1 MSKAQIKS
9 YYKKYLG
16 REPDAAGLEYWLG
29 NLTSGRESL
38 ASIKSNIKLSK
49 EASSYKAEQEKK
61 AKEAEAKAQAKAQA
75 EAEAEAAAKAAAE
88 AQAAAAAAKAAE
100 KAEAKRK
107 AKKAAAK
114 AEAAKA
120 KAEAEAKA
128 EAKAQAEAK
137 EAAEKAEAK
146 LKAQAAVKA
155 VAEKAEA
162 PLTGAEPRPNTSTPA
177 PAVKPWQQNYDANTS
192 NFEDLNDIKAAE
204 SSDPRKVAFEN
215 NITGMLE
222 QKGLL
227 ADQAQPYIDSAYDQD
242 TTLDALKHIAQQTG
256 TAEDRGDVWG
266 SSDERSGRSF
276 LEAQEG
282 VTPATGD
289 WKTNAGLIERLYT
302 EGFGREADVEGLEYW
317 TNQLTEGTMSYG
329 DIAKSFGVSEEAG
342 IRDAYHQEYGRDADD
357 AGLQYWLAHED
368 GAATALATMQASD
381 TLETELR
388 QSYADELGQ
397 FSNEVDRQANIAA
410 GGMWTDVQEGG
421 YKNLDWR
428 GYTEGTVTGKTDAER
443 IASAQANVTGIQTD
457 FGELKYDFDKGDDLK
472 FAATDTYSA
481 GDQKTGLAKFQD
493 EILKGETTL
502 EDVKNTLE
510 RRGDV
515 MTVGATYDVDDTE
528 GGSGIGRTLT
538 LDEIQPHM
546 SESQDLNE
554 LASNLGEEKWD
565 LLTKE
570 LYKQPDPELGWGEVT
585 YPKGKGAAGV
595 IANPGVMS
603 GVDERGTNRNTLS
616 HNYQVPVP
624 PDYQGPDKA
633 NVNRQNVD
641 YMPDLDGT
649 VPDRPLR
656 NLDSSYTPAP
666 QQAVRKQGAFV
677 AGTSAKGV
685 RRRQSSAARSGR
697 SAMGTKQLAR
707 NNMQIKSLNI

>member
-1 MSKAQIKS
+1 MSKAEITE

-29 NLTSGRESL
+29 NLTSGKESL
-38 ASIKSNIKLSK
+38 DSIQSNIQI
-49 EASSYKAEQEKK
+49 SSDAQEYKA
-61 AKEAEAKAQAKAQA
+61 AQA
-75 EAEAEAAAKAAAE
+75 
-88 AQAAAAAAKAAE
+88 
-100 KAEAKRK
+100 
-107 AKKAAAK
+107 
-114 AEAAKA
+114 
-120 KAEAEAKA
+120 
-128 EAKAQAEAK
+128 
-137 EAAEKAEAK
+137 
-146 LKAQAAVKA
+146 
-155 VAEKAEA
+155 
-162 PLTGAEPRPNTSTPA
+162 
-177 PAVKPWQQNYDANTS
+177 AVKPWQQNYDATTS

-204 SSDPRKVAFEN
+204 SNDPRKVSFEN

-227 ADQAQPYIDSAYDQD
+227 ADQAQPYIDSAYAQD
-242 TTLDALKHIAQQTG
+242 TTLDALKHTAQQTG

-266 SSDERSGRSF
+266 ASDDSSGKSF
-276 LEAQEG
+276 LTGQESS
-282 VTPATGD
+282 TQAASD
-289 WKTNAGLIERLYT
+289 NWQTNAEMISKLYT
-302 EGFGREADVEGLEYW
+302 EGFGREADTAGLKYW
-317 TNQLTEGTMSYG
+317 TEKLTDGSMTYG

-368 GAATALATMQASD
+368 GAAAALATMQDSG

-388 QSYADELGQ
+388 EGYGTHLGQ
-397 FSNEVDRQANIAA
+397 FSKEADRQANIAA

-428 GYTEGTVTGKTDAER
+428 DFEQSQLTGKTDAEK
-443 IASAQANVTGIQTD
+443 IASAKAGVLSDDHIQKD
-457 FGELKYDFDKGDDLK
+457 FDQLKYDFGHRSETDMHDDFKLD
-472 FAATDTYSA
+472 ATGTYSA
-481 GDQKTGLAKFQD
+481 GDQKTGLAKFQED
-493 EILKGETTL
+493 ILKGETTL
-502 EDVKNTLE
+502 EDVKNILE

-515 MTVGATYDVDDTE
+515 MTVGAFYDVDDTE

-538 LDEIQPHM
+538 LDEIQPYM
-546 SESQDLNE
+546 SESKDLNE
-554 LASNLGEEKWD
+554 FAANLGEEKWA

-570 LYKQPDPELGWGEVT
+570 LYKQPHPELGWGEVT

-595 IANPGVMS
+595 IANPGVME
-603 GVDERGTNRNTLS
+603 GVDVRGTNRNTLS
-616 HNYQVPVP
+616 HDYQVPVP

-649 VPDRPLR
+649 VPDRNIRP
-656 NLDSSYTPAP
+656 LDSSYTQAP
-666 QQAVRKQGAFV
+666 QQATRKQGAFV
-677 AGTSAKGV
+677 AGTSAQGV